1 MQRRIT
7 TAIRSDEAILMVM
20 TSPTPVSSPQPVRQ
34 DEPSRSI
41 GYLGPPGTF
50 TEQAVFTQPDL
61 AGMHHHP
68 IGDIVKVLH
77 AVECGDVDLGLV
89 AIENMIEGSVTATLD
104 ALAFD
109 TDLLIQ
115 REVIIPVN
123 LNLLVQPGTT
133 LTDIER
139 VRSYPVAHAQCRR
152 YLSERLPTAR
162 LEATNSTADA
172 ARELAE
178 SETRDLAAI
187 APQRSAEVYGLEVL
201 ASDIEDHSENQ
212 TRFVLVGRDGI
223 VPPTGH
229 DKTSLI
235 VYQRSD
241 VPGSLV
247 GLLAEFSARAVN
259 LTSLQSRPTKGGL
272 GQYCFL
278 IDCEGHIAD
287 DLVADTLRA
296 LRIKAASVKFMGSYP
311 SAYGSHDEQSANRA
325 GVAEADAWLASLR
338 SQIM

>member
-1 MQRRIT
+1 M
-7 TAIRSDEAILMVM
+7 S
-20 TSPTPVSSPQPVRQ
+20 QPFIGANHGANHPHDRP
-34 DEPSRSI
+34 DRCI

-61 AGMHHHP
+61 ARMRRRP
-68 IGDIVKVLH
+68 IRDIVKVLH
-77 AVECGDVDLGLV
+77 AVETGEVDLGLV

-109 TDLLIQ
+109 TNLLIQ

-123 LNLLVQPGTT
+123 LNLLIQPGTT
-133 LTDIER
+133 LTEIER
-139 VRSYPVAHAQCRR
+139 VLSYPVAHAQCRR
-152 YLSERLPTAR
+152 YLTENLPEAL

-172 ARELAE
+172 ARELAA
-178 SETRDLAAI
+178 SGACNAAAI
-187 APQRSAEVYGLEVL
+187 APQRAAEVYGLEVL
-201 ASDIEDHSENQ
+201 AEDVEDHPENQ

-223 VPPTGH
+223 TPPTGH
-229 DKTSLI
+229 DKTSLL

-247 GLLAEFSARAVN
+247 GMLAEFAARAVN

-287 DLVADTLRA
+287 DVVADTLRS
-296 LRIKAASVKFMGSYP
+296 LRMKAAEVKFIGSYP
-311 SAYGSHDEQSANRA
+311 SAYGSSDEQATNRTA
-325 GVAEADAWLASLR
+325 VTEADIWLAGLR
-338 SQIM
+338 ARIL